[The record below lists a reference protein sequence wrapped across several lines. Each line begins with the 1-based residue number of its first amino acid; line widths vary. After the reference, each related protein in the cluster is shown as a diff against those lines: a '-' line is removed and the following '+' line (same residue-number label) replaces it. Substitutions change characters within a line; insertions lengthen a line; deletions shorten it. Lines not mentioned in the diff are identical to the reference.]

1 MPVNI
6 HGKQYR
12 TVSERVELFRKEHPD
27 WTIQNELVSNTDTH
41 VVFKTEIYNDKGRL
55 IASGH
60 AEEKRNA
67 SKILSTSA
75 LEVAETSAT
84 GRALAFFG
92 LGGDEIASADEV
104 AAAIAQENAPEAPP
118 RAQKAK
124 TDAGIL
130 DGFLAALRDAQNLA
144 TLKEIWQEGS
154 GLLDGDSLKKA
165 MAVKDAMKE
174 KLK

>member
-1 MPVNI
+1 MPINI

-12 TVSERVELFRKEHPD
+12 TVNERIEMFRKEHPD

-92 LGGDEIASADEV
+92 LGGDEIASADELV
-104 AAAIAQENAPEAPP
+104 AAIAQQNAPIATP
-118 RAQKAK
+118 RPQSPK

-130 DGFLAALRDAQNLA
+130 DAFIDSIKNAQNLA
-144 TLKEIWQEGS
+144 TLKRIWQEGS
-154 GLLDGDSLKKA
+154 GFLSGETLKEA
-165 MAVKDAMKE
+165 DAVKEEMKR
-174 KLK
+174 KLS